1 MQVEQAPSML
11 QTDSAPG
18 AGASDK
24 AEGDETLMD
33 VAAPPLPPAHQPAL
47 PFVHNVLGTH
57 HWGSGHHLMD
67 AGQANQQQNETEM
80 QPLQQDNHGK

>member
-11 QTDSAPG
+11 QTDSASG
-18 AGASDK
+18 TGGNDK
-24 AEGDETLMD
+24 PEVDETVMD
-33 VAAPPLPPAHQPAL
+33 VAPPQPPPLQHPAL
-47 PFVHNVLGTH
+47 PFVHDVLGTH

-67 AGQANQQQNETEM
+67 TGQDNQQQNEAEM